1 MDFGIQGDNETMY
14 NEINELQEGSV
25 TSPKGYKSGVTYA
38 GLRAYSPDK
47 RDLGILYSE
56 KQATV
61 AGVFTT
67 NLVRSHSVTLSEKHI
82 NSGYAQAI
90 IVNSGV
96 ANACV
101 GMQGLKDA
109 EEMASSI
116 ASKFVIPFED
126 VLVCSTGMIGVE
138 LPMGLIRGGIEK
150 LNLENN
156 FGHEFAR
163 AILTTDK
170 TTKEIAVSFK
180 FEGQVVTIG
189 GCAKGSGMIHP
200 NMATM
205 LAFITTDA
213 KVSFGN
219 LQAAL
224 KQISD
229 STFNMISVDG
239 DTSTNDTVLMLSNGA
254 SLTSEIL
261 PDMLEWDVFLTALHK
276 VCEYLAK
283 SIARDGE
290 GASKLIE
297 VIVNEAATLNDAR
310 LIARSISSSLL
321 VKTAVYGND
330 PNWGRI
336 MMAVGKSGA
345 EVNES
350 NISLFLNEICIMEGG
365 LPIPY
370 YKEALIGEMRSSD
383 VSIRVHLGLGD
394 FRAVAWGC
402 DMSEE
407 YVTFNSAYTT

>member
-1 MDFGIQGDNETMY
+1 MD
-14 NEINELQEGSV
+14 EISVLPEGSV
-25 TSPKGYKSGVTYA
+25 TSPKGYKAGSTYA
-38 GLRAYSPDK
+38 GLRTYSPDK
-47 RDLGILYSE
+47 RDLGILYSD
-56 KQATV
+56 KQASV

-67 NLVRSHSVTLSEKHI
+67 NLVRSHSVTLCERHI
-82 NSGYAQAI
+82 SSGLAQAI

-109 EEMASSI
+109 EEMASNVS
-116 ASKFVIPFED
+116 SKFGIAFED
-126 VLVCSTGMIGVE
+126 ILVCSTGMIGVE
-138 LPMGLIRGGIEK
+138 LPMGLLRGGIAN
-150 LNLENN
+150 LNLDNN
-156 FGHEFAR
+156 LGHEFAR

-170 TTKEIAVSFK
+170 TTKEIAVSFE
-180 FEGQVVTIG
+180 FEGQTISIG

-213 KVSFGN
+213 NISSKN
-219 LQAAL
+219 LQVAL
-224 KQISD
+224 KEISD

-239 DTSTNDTVLMLSNGA
+239 DTSTNDTVLVLSNGA
-254 SLTSEIL
+254 SSTSEIN
-261 PDMLEWDVFLTALHK
+261 PEIKEWRTFLAALHK

-297 VIVNEAATLNDAR
+297 VIVDGASNLNDAR
-310 LIARSISSSLL
+310 LVARSISSSSL
-321 VKTAVYGND
+321 VKTAVHGND

-345 EVNES
+345 KVDES
-350 NISLFLNEICIMEGG
+350 SISLFINEVCIMEGG
-365 LPIPY
+365 LPVPY
-370 YKEALIGEMRSSD
+370 FREALIGEMRSSD
-383 VSIRVHLGLGD
+383 VSIRVQLGLGD
-394 FRAVAWGC
+394 SKAIAWGC
-402 DMSEE
+402 NMSEE

>member
-1 MDFGIQGDNETMY
+1 MD
-14 NEINELQEGSV
+14 EISVLPEGSV
-25 TSPKGYKSGVTYA
+25 TSPKGYKSGATYA
-38 GLRAYSPDK
+38 GLRTYSPDK
-47 RDLGILYSE
+47 RDLGILYSD
-56 KQATV
+56 KQASV

-67 NLVRSHSVTLSEKHI
+67 NLVRSHSVTLCERHI
-82 NSGYAQAI
+82 SSGLAQAI

-101 GMQGLKDA
+101 GIQGLKDA
-109 EEMASSI
+109 EEMASNVS
-116 ASKFVIPFED
+116 SKFGIPFED
-126 VLVCSTGMIGVE
+126 ILVCSTGMIGVE
-138 LPMGLIRGGIEK
+138 LPMGLLRGGIAN

-156 FGHEFAR
+156 LGHEFAR

-170 TTKEIAVSFK
+170 TTKEIAVGFE
-180 FEGQVVTIG
+180 FEGQTISIG

-213 KVSFGN
+213 NISSKN
-219 LQAAL
+219 LQVAL
-224 KQISD
+224 KEIAD

-239 DTSTNDTVLMLSNGA
+239 DTSTNDTVLVLSNGA
-254 SLTSEIL
+254 SSTSEIN
-261 PDMLEWDVFLTALHK
+261 PEIDEWRTFLTALHK

-297 VIVNEAATLNDAR
+297 VTVDEASNLNDAR
-310 LIARSISSSLL
+310 LVARSISSSSL
-321 VKTAVYGND
+321 VKTAVHGND

-345 EVNES
+345 KVDES
-350 NISLFLNEICIMEGG
+350 SISLFINEVCIMEGG
-365 LPIPY
+365 LPVPY
-370 YKEALIGEMRSSD
+370 FREALIGEMRSSD
-383 VSIRVHLGLGD
+383 VSIRVQLGLGD
-394 FRAVAWGC
+394 SKAVAWGC
-402 DMSEE
+402 NMSEE